1 MKTNMTEDRKEIL
14 EEVVKSTLKKSKVIF
29 ERLNEI

>member
-1 MKTNMTEDRKEIL
+1 MTDDRKEIL
-14 EEVVKSTLKKSKVIF
+14 DDVVKSTLKKNKVIF